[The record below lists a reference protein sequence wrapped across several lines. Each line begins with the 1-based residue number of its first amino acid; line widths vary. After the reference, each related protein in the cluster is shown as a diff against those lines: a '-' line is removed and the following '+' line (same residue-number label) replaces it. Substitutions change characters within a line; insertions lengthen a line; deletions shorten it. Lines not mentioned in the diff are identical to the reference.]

1 MALCKA
7 IGAQVVT
14 ALAGRPDE
22 AGLEMKDL
30 GEKVFYGG

>member
-14 ALAGRPDE
+14 ALTGRPDE
-22 AGLEMKDL
+22 AILEMKGLD
-30 GEKVFYGG
+30 EKVFYGG